1 MLHVVGSLTLVRYGT
16 GANKTDFLLTNIQMY
31 CNAGCFSYSVSV
43 HIYLMYVQS
52 VPAVNYEVKYHS
64 SLYRG
69 EFLAVNCPVAILA
82 LSRGPTAFTTK
93 AIRETGTL
101 EY

>member
-1 MLHVVGSLTLVRYGT
+1 MRYGT
-16 GANKTDFLLTNIQMY
+16 GTNKTDFLLTNIQMY
-31 CNAGCFSYSVSV
+31 CNAGCFSDSVSA
-43 HIYLMYVQS
+43 HISEILYLMYVQS

-69 EFLAVNCPVAILA
+69 DFLAVDCPVAILA

-101 EY
+101 RFLTI